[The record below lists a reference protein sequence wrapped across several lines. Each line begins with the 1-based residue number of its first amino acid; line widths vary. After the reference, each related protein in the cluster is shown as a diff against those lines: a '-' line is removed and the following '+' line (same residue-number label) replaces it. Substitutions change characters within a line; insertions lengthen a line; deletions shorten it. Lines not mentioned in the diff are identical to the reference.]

1 MLIQKKYKK
10 WNKYK
15 EWNKMLIDRGLALI
29 RLSGAESWW
38 TNTFIGFKSVNSNF
52 CVLISSRNPEYHWL
66 FTVLGQ

>member
-1 MLIQKKYKK
+1 
-10 WNKYK
+10 
-15 EWNKMLIDRGLALI
+15 MLIDRGLALI